1 MKTTLTF
8 EDVEVGQGFKPAK
21 ELITQESINTYGDA
35 AGDLNPVHVDP
46 EWAAKNSPFK
56 GTIAHGMTSLAF
68 ISRLVNAN
76 FGKAW
81 LFGGS
86 MDVSFKQP
94 VKPGDTISAKAKV
107 IGKRIEEGNKVLELS
122 VFCENQNR
130 DAVITG
136 KATITFSSDV

>member
-1 MKTTLTF
+1 MSKILTF
-8 EDVEVGQGFKPAK
+8 EDMEVGLGLKPVR
-21 ELITQESINTYGDA
+21 EHITQESINTYGEA
-35 AGDLNPVHVDP
+35 SGDLNPLHVDP
-46 EWAAKNSPFK
+46 EWAKENSPFG

-68 ISRLVNAN
+68 ISQLMSDN

-81 LFGGS
+81 IFGGS

-94 VKPGDTISAKAKV
+94 VRPGDKISAKSKV
-107 IGKRIEEGNKVLELS
+107 IGKRIEGGKKILELS

-136 KATITFSSDV
+136 RAKITF

>member
-1 MKTTLTF
+1 MSETLTF
-8 EDVEVGQGFKPAK
+8 EDVEVGLGLKPVK
-21 ELITQESINTYGDA
+21 ESITQETINTYADA
-35 AGDLNPVHVDP
+35 AGDFNPVHVDP
-46 EWAAKNSPFK
+46 EWAAKNTPFK

-81 LFGGS
+81 LLGGS

-94 VKPGDTISAKAKV
+94 VRPGDTILAKAKV
-107 IGKRIEEGNKVLELS
+107 TKKKIEDGKKILELS
-122 VFCENQNR
+122 VFCENQDR

-136 KATITFSSDV
+136 KATIAF